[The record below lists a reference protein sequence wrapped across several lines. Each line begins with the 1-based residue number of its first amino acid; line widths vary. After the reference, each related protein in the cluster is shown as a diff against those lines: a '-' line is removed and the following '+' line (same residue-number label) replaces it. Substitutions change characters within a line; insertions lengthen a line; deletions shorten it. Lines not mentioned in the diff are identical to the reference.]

1 MLIDPSNS
9 HCQFIIGD
17 SEPFFIRLYS
27 LTVLLKSPH
36 QELEDLIKKIKTRL
50 ILSPEAEEFLY
61 SISKEKTLR
70 KGEVLIRQGQVVKN
84 TFFVSAGCLRS
95 YCTDKNGKENTLLFA
110 IKDWWISDY
119 IAIHTDELAT
129 LTVECLTDSKVIEFN
144 AKELDRIHSLFPE
157 FETYQRHNLERHVVS
172 LHRRIMNQLQLTAAE
187 RYDLFLKQYP
197 EIEQN
202 TRNFHI
208 ASYLGITQQSLSRIR
223 AEKVRK

>member
-1 MLIDPSNS
+1 M
-9 HCQFIIGD
+9 
-17 SEPFFIRLYS
+17 
-27 LTVLLKSPH
+27 
-36 QELEDLIKKIKTRL
+36 EDLINKIKTRL
-50 ILSPEAEEFLY
+50 DLTSEAEEFIYL
-61 SISKEKTLR
+61 ISKEKTLP
-70 KGEVLIRQGQVVKN
+70 KGEVLIRQGQIVKK
-84 TFFVSAGCLRS
+84 TFFVTSGCLRS
-95 YCTDKNGKENTLLFA
+95 YCVDKNGKEHTLLFA

-129 LTVECLTDSKVIEFN
+129 LTVECLTESKVIEFN
-144 AKELDRIHSLFPE
+144 AKELDGIHVHFPE
-157 FETYQRHNLERHVVS
+157 FESYQRHNLERHVVS
-172 LHRRIMNQLQLTAAE
+172 LHKRILNQLQLSAPE